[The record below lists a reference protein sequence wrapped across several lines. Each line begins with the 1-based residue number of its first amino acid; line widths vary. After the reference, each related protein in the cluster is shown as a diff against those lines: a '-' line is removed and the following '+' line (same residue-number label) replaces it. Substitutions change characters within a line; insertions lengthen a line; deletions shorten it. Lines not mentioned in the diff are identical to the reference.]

1 MCSSAFS
8 AVADDSDD
16 MNALEWRAELYC
28 TPYPVHTMSKSMLL
42 CQPEVV
48 CAATGWAGEEWGSVA
63 RPSARTKTFGLVEL
77 QGVTAEHSSS
87 SIGCSRIPDGINYTG
102 STRRWVSLHLS

>member
-8 AVADDSDD
+8 TVADDSDD

-77 QGVTAEHSSS
+77 QGVTAESQQLV
-87 SIGCSRIPDGINYTG
+87 D
-102 STRRWVSLHLS
+102 WL